1 MTHSFQAA
9 RLSKNCEQLLVLMKS
24 VDAQLAR
31 VLSSLAAKKVSP
43 PPSGELAESSA
54 AAAGTSWA
62 VDEGKARNLTSS
74 RFDGKAFN
82 IRMLHPEFRMSDLQ
96 NSEVFEISVCDG

>member
-1 MTHSFQAA
+1 
-9 RLSKNCEQLLVLMKS
+9 
-24 VDAQLAR
+24 
-31 VLSSLAAKKVSP
+31 VLSSLAAKKVST
-43 PPSGELAESSA
+43 PPSGELAESTA